1 MILKNIIDCH
11 LGLFL
16 QVTSKD
22 FCLQMISKQTSIP
35 LSIEALDPGFTYN
48 DNVRMIVNVVA
59 IMIVVMMKIIIIIII
74 IKSLNSLLTIMVTNK
89 SRMIN
94 YNTRIANWFDLGTK
108 IQKLI
113 EEI

>member
-1 MILKNIIDCH
+1 MILNNIIDCH

-94 YNTRIANWFDLGTK
+94 HNT
-108 IQKLI
+108 
-113 EEI
+113 